1 MFYCHYPDKLL
12 SGRRNFIKKIYRFF
26 IDLLEELSLLCAQKI
41 YVNSLFTQEVF
52 NTHFK
57 ILKKRGVAT
66 TILYPSVDLS
76 KFDEQL
82 KIDDETRLIQQELKC
97 PYFFSLN
104 RYERKKNIN
113 LALHAYALLLN
124 EHPNLREGKDR
135 VKLVVAGGYDL
146 QVKENIEHKRQ
157 LEDLAKQLNIQENVH
172 FYTAISNEARKYLL
186 RNAESVLYTP

>member
-1 MFYCHYPDKLL
+1 MHEHGSLFGLVPATIFGRFKGILAIIRCLLCTIWLIVHHRNTFELVVADQVSVVLPLLRLFGIKTMFYCHYPDKLL

-76 KFDEQL
+76 KFDE
-82 KIDDETRLIQQELKC
+82 
-97 PYFFSLN
+97 
-104 RYERKKNIN
+104 
-113 LALHAYALLLN
+113 
-124 EHPNLREGKDR
+124 
-135 VKLVVAGGYDL
+135 
-146 QVKENIEHKRQ
+146 
-157 LEDLAKQLNIQENVH
+157 
-172 FYTAISNEARKYLL
+172 
-186 RNAESVLYTP
+186 